1 MFALFLLSFFM
12 SCLQYSHA
20 DEITTYLKN
29 NKQSDYLTQYIFD
42 HQTSREK
49 ISMATAE
56 KISHAVIVSS
66 ANYGV
71 PVALILS
78 VMQTESGFNPNARS
92 RSGAIGLMQ
101 VVPYWHRK
109 EIAGRSLFNI
119 ETAVDVGTE
128 IIQRQLMQAN
138 GRVNAALA
146 RYCGYRGK
154 SAWKYISTVHKN
166 EYTITASVD
175 NYRKKDNSDSYKAYT
190 NSINYAGNINF
201 NNRSYVSMYG

>member
-1 MFALFLLSFFM
+1 M

-20 DEITTYLKN
+20 DEITTYLSN
-29 NKQSDYLTQYIFD
+29 NKQSDYWAQYIYN

-56 KISHAVIVSS
+56 KITHAVIIAS

-71 PVALILS
+71 NVSLILS
-78 VMQTESGFNPNARS
+78 VMATESGFNPNARS

-109 EIAGRSLFNI
+109 EIAGRDLFNI

-128 IIQRQLMQAN
+128 IIQHKLKQAR
-138 GRVNAALA
+138 GRENVALA
-146 RYCGYRGK
+146 MYCGYRGK

-166 EYTITASVD
+166 RDIITASVD
-175 NYRKKDNSDSYKAYT
+175 SYRRRDNSDSYKPFV

-201 NNRSYVSMYG
+201 KTYSYVSQYG